1 MSIAEAFFQTF
12 PAPAW
17 WRRMDA
23 PQRVLTVA
31 IGFSALAHAAALA
44 IQFTAP
50 DSFRFKP
57 HEATL
62 DVILVNAKHN
72 AKPVK
77 AEALAQANLDG
88 GGDSAKG
95 RAKSFLTKS
104 RETQDGE
111 QLSASAARLQQLEA
125 EQKKLLSQVKDSKNK
140 VSASEA
146 RPEQQPEPKPEAP
159 QVSGVDLAMT
169 AQAILRREAEIFKRI
184 EDENARPK
192 RKSVTP
198 STREVEYAMYFKQ
211 WADKVERTGNN
222 NYPEAARGRTLRLVL
237 TVSVLADGSI
247 EKVEVD
253 RSSGVRAVDNA
264 ARAIVK
270 LAAPYGRFSPEMRA
284 RYGVLDLT
292 MSWTF
297 SSGEEL
303 SLETSR

>member
-1 MSIAEAFFQTF
+1 MSLAEAFFQTF

-17 WRRMDA
+17 WQRLDS

-31 IGFSALAHAAALA
+31 LALSTVAHAGALA
-44 IQFTAP
+44 IRFVPP
-50 DSFRFKP
+50 DAFRFKP

-72 AKPVK
+72 TTPVK

-95 RAKSFLTKS
+95 RAKSFLTRS
-104 RETQDGE
+104 REAQDGE
-111 QLSASAARLQQLEA
+111 QLSPAASRLQQLEA
-125 EQKKLLSQVKDSKNK
+125 EQKKLLSQLKDSKSK

-146 RPEQQPEPKPEAP
+146 KPEQQPEPVPERP
-159 QVSGVDLAMT
+159 QITGSELMLS
-169 AQAILRREAEIFKRI
+169 AQAILRREAEIHKRI

-192 RKSVTP
+192 RKSITP

-211 WADKVERTGNN
+211 WAEKVERTGNN
-222 NYPEAARGRTLRLVL
+222 NYPEAARGRTLRLIL

-247 EKVEVD
+247 ERVEID

-264 ARAIVK
+264 ARNIVK
-270 LAAPYGRFSPEMRA
+270 LAAPYGRFSPEMKA

>member
-1 MSIAEAFFQTF
+1 
-12 PAPAW
+12 
-17 WRRMDA
+17 MDA
-23 PQRVLTVA
+23 PQRVLTLA
-31 IGFSALAHAAALA
+31 IGVSVVVHAAALA

-104 RETQDGE
+104 RESQDGE
-111 QLSASAARLQQLEA
+111 QLSAAAARLQQLEA
-125 EQKKLLSQVKDSKNK
+125 EQKKLLSQVKDSKSK
-140 VSASEA
+140 VSAFEA
-146 RPEQQPEPKPEAP
+146 RPEQQTDPKPVVP
-159 QVSGVDLAMT
+159 QMSGVDLSMT
-169 AQAILRREAEIFKRI
+169 AQAILRREAEIYKRI

-222 NYPEAARGRTLRLVL
+222 NYPEAARGRKLRLVL
-237 TVSVLADGSI
+237 TVSILADGTV

-253 RSSGVRAVDNA
+253 RTSGVRAVDNA

-284 RYGVLDLT
+284 NYGVLDLT

-303 SLETSR
+303 TLEAQR

>member
-1 MSIAEAFFQTF
+1 MSIAEAFFQIF
-12 PAPAW
+12 PAPVW

-23 PQRVLTVA
+23 PQRVLTLT
-31 IGFSALAHAAALA
+31 IGISTLAHAAALA

-57 HEATL
+57 HEPTL
-62 DVILVNAKHN
+62 EVILVNAKHN

-111 QLSASAARLQQLEA
+111 QLSAAAARLQQLEA
-125 EQKKLLSQVKDSKNK
+125 EQKRLLSQVKDSKNQ

-146 RPEQQPEPKPEAP
+146 RPEQQPEPKPEVP
-159 QVSGVDLAMT
+159 QLSGVDLAMT

-198 STREVEYAMYFKQ
+198 STREVEYAMYFRQ

-253 RSSGVRAVDNA
+253 RSSGLRTVDNA

-303 SLETSR
+303 SLESSR

>member
-12 PAPAW
+12 PAPDW
-17 WRRMDA
+17 WRRLDA
-23 PQRVLTVA
+23 SQRVLTIA
-31 IGFSALAHAAALA
+31 LGISALAHAGALTIHFA
-44 IQFTAP
+44 AP

-62 DVILVNAKHN
+62 DVILVNAKH
-72 AKPVK
+72 ASKPVK

-88 GGDSAKG
+88 GGESAKG

-104 RETQDGE
+104 RESQDGE
-111 QLSASAARLQQLEA
+111 QLSPAASRLQQLEA
-125 EQKKLLSQVKDSKNK
+125 EQKKLLAQVKESKTRIA
-140 VSASEA
+140 ASEA
-146 RPEQQPEPKPEAP
+146 KPEQQPDPQPERP
-159 QVSGVDLAMT
+159 PVSGTDLMLS
-169 AQAILRREAEIFKRI
+169 AQAIMRREAEIYKRI

-192 RKSVTP
+192 RKSITP

-211 WADKVERTGNN
+211 WADKVEKTGNN
-222 NYPEAARGRTLRLVL
+222 NYPEAARGRTLRLVM
-237 TVSVLADGSI
+237 TVSVLADGRI

-253 RSSGVRAVDNA
+253 RTSGVRAVDNA
-264 ARAIVK
+264 ARNIVK